1 MYSESHEE
9 TDTITKP
16 TINWIDQ
23 IKITKKINKPKG
35 ILINLKIIN
44 KQNIR
49 R

>member
-1 MYSESHEE
+1 MYSESHE
-9 TDTITKP
+9 D

-23 IKITKKINKPKG
+23 IKNKLNKPKG
-35 ILINLKIIN
+35 ISINLKNIN